1 LKSFIKKM
9 LRRTGFELS
18 RFSVEQS
25 ENARFISMLST
36 HNVNLI
42 FDVGA
47 NAVFGTDIKYL
58 LSFFNTPICNE
69 FLKILNPTI
78 NYSCGV
84 IAELPIIF
92 PKSKPIKQTV
102 ETLTQQNIDISKEE
116 WDSRETSWDF
126 RTNELIRILNDEFL
140 MLNKKIPTL
149 ETIYNRYCNYWK
161 EKFFTLH
168 KNEEEL
174 NRLFIDIYELQDEL
188 TPDVALKDITI
199 LKNETKI
206 VEDELEFR
214 ADEIIKQFISYSV
227 GVMFG
232 RYSLNHEGLHIA
244 NMGESVDEV
253 NSKFKIQNPKFKIA
267 NNNVIPILNGDWFI
281 DDITEQFYQ
290 FVKITFG
297 EEHYEDNIKFIENSI
312 GKSIRNYFVKDF
324 YADHIKRYKKRPI
337 YWLFSSPKGS
347 FQALIYMH
355 RYRSD
360 NVSVILND
368 YLRDYIIKLE
378 AKKENLESISINL
391 NATKAEKNR
400 ALKEIEKLKKI
411 LIELTD
417 YERDVL
423 YPLAT
428 KKIEIDLDDGVK
440 HNYPL
445 FGKALKKIAG
455 IS

>member
-1 LKSFIKKM
+1 LDAGGVPAWTTPAGSI
-9 LRRTGFELS
+9 GS
-18 RFSVEQS
+18 
-25 ENARFISMLST
+25 
-36 HNVNLI
+36 I
-42 FDVGA
+42 FDVGGSSL
-47 NAVFGTDIKYL
+47 FPQKDDIFYITSL
-58 LSFFNTPICNE
+58 LTSIISLS
-69 FLKILNPTI
+69 FLKISAPTI
-78 NYSCGV
+78 NFQIEDVKS
-84 IAELPIIF
+84 LPIIF
-92 PKSKPIKQTV
+92 PKQDSIKQKIDQ
-102 ETLTQQNIDISKEE
+102 LTQQNIDISKEE

-126 RTNELIRILNDEFL
+126 KASPLLMANGEL
-140 MLNKKIPTL
+140 KI
-149 ETIYNRYCNYWK
+149 ENGKIEDAYNRYCNYWK